1 MGSGGFRPPLDLS
14 VGAFRMLCDAGSS
27 RGEGFRRGDSAP
39 GLPRGVGRAGG
50 SGSLRSPFVD
60 GASPSLPMVTRGG
73 SAARERLSGAG
84 RRAAQRR
91 RARHHSGSVARER
104 CAAAGPGA
112 RPRRAAAVVSGQLF
126 SHRAWGDSCRVPELS
141 ALKGLYNM
149 RHSLIAKFGDHLCP
163 NLGSCSRFYFLLA
176 SGHTGTRVGAE
187 PRPGTVTE

>member
-1 MGSGGFRPPLDLS
+1 MD
-14 VGAFRMLCDAGSS
+14 CDAGSS

-39 GLPRGVGRAGG
+39 GLPRGVGFGSRAGG

-60 GASPSLPMVTRGG
+60 VDSPSLPMVT
-73 SAARERLSGAG
+73 ARSRQRLSGAG
-84 RRAAQRR
+84 RRAAPRR
-91 RARHHSGSVARER
+91 RARHHSGSAARER